1 MAKYTTGEA
10 AKLCGVTVRTVQYYD
25 ARDILKPS
33 ELSEGGRR
41 LYSEADIRRLRIIC
55 FLREAGLSINS
66 ISDLLSESDPGS
78 VINTLLDEQERIVCD
93 EMAERQARL
102 DRVEGIRRELKRVEN
117 FSVESLGDIAY
128 TMENRKQSR
137 QMHMIMLLAGIPMAT
152 MEWGAVSLWI
162 VTGIWWPFALY
173 ALMIVPFG
181 VWIMRFYRGRVG
193 YICPECHEVFNPSMK
208 QLFCSRHTPAMRR
221 LICPHCGYQGFCVE
235 IYKKERKNNNA

>member
-1 MAKYTTGEA
+1 MRGISSSPVSYPKA
-10 AKLCGVTVRTVQYYD
+10 
-25 ARDILKPS
+25 
-33 ELSEGGRR
+33 GGR

-78 VINTLLDEQERIVCD
+78 VINTLLDEQERILRD

-137 QMHMIMLLAGIPMAT
+137 QMHMIMLLAGIPMAA

-162 VTGIWWPFALY
+162 VTGIWWPLALY

-193 YICPECHEVFNPSMK
+193 YICPECHEVFKPSMK
-208 QLFCSRHTPAMRR
+208 QLFWSRHTPAMRR

>member
-41 LYSEADIRRLRIIC
+41 LYSE
-55 FLREAGLSINS
+55 
-66 ISDLLSESDPGS
+66 
-78 VINTLLDEQERIVCD
+78 VIGTSAMTMDTLLDEQERILRD

-137 QMHMIMLLAGIPMAT
+137 QMHMIMLLAGIPMAA
-152 MEWGAVSLWI
+152 MEWGAVILWI

-193 YICPECHEVFNPSMK
+193 YICPECHEVFKPSMK
-208 QLFCSRHTPAMRR
+208 QLFWSRHTPAMRR

>member
-1 MAKYTTGEA
+1 MAKYTMGEA

-41 LYSEADIRRLRIIC
+41 LYSGADIRRLRIIC

-78 VINTLLDEQERIVCD
+78 VINTLLDEQERILCD
-93 EMAERQARL
+93 EMTERQARL

>member
-1 MAKYTTGEA
+1 
-10 AKLCGVTVRTVQYYD
+10 
-25 ARDILKPS
+25 
-33 ELSEGGRR
+33 
-41 LYSEADIRRLRIIC
+41 
-55 FLREAGLSINS
+55 
-66 ISDLLSESDPGS
+66 
-78 VINTLLDEQERIVCD
+78 
-93 EMAERQARL
+93 
-102 DRVEGIRRELKRVEN
+102 
-117 FSVESLGDIAY
+117 
-128 TMENRKQSR
+128 
-137 QMHMIMLLAGIPMAT
+137 MHMIMLLAGIPMAT
-152 MEWGAVSLWI
+152 MEWGAVILWI

>member
-1 MAKYTTGEA
+1 MAKSTGEA

-25 ARDILKPS
+25 VRDILKPS

-66 ISDLLSESDPGS
+66 IGDLLSESDPGS
-78 VINTLLDEQERIVCD
+78 VINTLLDEQERILRD
-93 EMAERQARL
+93 EMTERQAQL

-128 TMENRKQSR
+128 TMENKKQSR
-137 QMHMIMLLAGIPMAT
+137 QMHMIMLLAGIPMAA
-152 MEWGAVSLWI
+152 MEWGAVILWI

-181 VWIMRFYRGRVG
+181 VWIMRFYRGRVA
-193 YICPECHEVFNPSMK
+193 YICPECHEVFKPSMK
-208 QLFCSRHTPAMRR
+208 QLFWSRHTPAMRR
-221 LICPHCGYQGFCVE
+221 LTCPHCGYQGFCVE